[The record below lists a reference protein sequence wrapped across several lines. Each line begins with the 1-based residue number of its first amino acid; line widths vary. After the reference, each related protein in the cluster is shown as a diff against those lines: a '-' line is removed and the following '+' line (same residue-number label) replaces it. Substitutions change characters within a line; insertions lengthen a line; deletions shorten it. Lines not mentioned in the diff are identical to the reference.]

1 MASIFTFKGG
11 VKVAELKN
19 TRRSSIVRM
28 TPPQVLVIPLT
39 QHIGRPAQAC
49 VKPGD
54 TVDMGQPIGIMPEGE
69 LGGIVHSS
77 VSGRVTEIRSATT
90 PSGDTIQHVVIE
102 NDFEDRLW
110 SGVTPFTKRLQDTT
124 ADEIIEVIKNAGITG
139 MGGAMF
145 PTHEK
150 TRTSLGRV
158 KHLFINCAECE
169 PYITANHRLLLE
181 QPEAVLGGTKILLK
195 AFGLRHADIAVE
207 DNKLDV
213 ANLLDK
219 LTVSTDLFRIRVM
232 KTKYPQGDERQLIY
246 ALIGVEVP
254 TGKFPADVGCVVF
267 NAETAAAVYNA
278 FAAGMPMIER
288 IVTVDG
294 DCIKKPMNLSVR
306 IGTPFS
312 EVIKYCG
319 GLKRPIVK
327 LISGGPM
334 MGSAQWDIDTPV
346 IKGTNGI
353 IALSKKQ
360 TETIP
365 ETAACI
371 RCGRCVG
378 VCPMHLMPTYFAA
391 YAAAGEL
398 EMCEKFDVMS
408 CVECGACSY
417 VCPGSVPI
425 VQYNRM
431 AKAKL
436 REMKQTMQTAR
447 EAAST
452 VKPVPEPKAETADN
466 NTANNNEE
474 NKPSD
479 GGESDGSR

>member
-1 MASIFTFKGG
+1 MASTFTFKGG
-11 VKVAELKN
+11 VKVAEYKN
-19 TRRSSIVRM
+19 TKRSKIVKM
-28 TPPQVLVIPLT
+28 TPPLILTIPLT
-39 QHIGRPAQAC
+39 QHIGKPAQPC

-54 TVDMGQPIGIMPEGE
+54 IVDMAQPVGIMPDGE
-69 LGGIVHSS
+69 LGAPVHSS
-77 VSGRVTEIRSATT
+77 VSGKVLEIRSAYT
-90 PSGDTIQHVVIE
+90 PSGSTVQHVVIE

-110 SGVTPFTKRLQDTT
+110 KGIVPFDKKLHDTT
-124 ADEIIEVIKNAGITG
+124 PEEIIEVIKNAGITG

-145 PTHEK
+145 PTHAK
-150 TRTSLGRV
+150 IQSALGNV
-158 KHLFINCAECE
+158 KHMFINCAECE

-181 QPEAVLGGTKILLK
+181 QPMAVLNGTKILLK

-207 DNKLDV
+207 DNKIDV

-219 LTVSTDLFRIRVM
+219 LTVSTDLFRIKVM
-232 KTKYPQGDERQLIY
+232 KTKYPQGDERQIIY
-246 ALIGVEVP
+246 ALTGVEVP

-278 FAAGMPMIER
+278 FASGMPMIER

-294 DCIKKPMNLSVR
+294 DCVKKPMNLSVR

-312 EVIKYCG
+312 EVIRYCG
-319 GLKRPIVK
+319 GFKRPLAK

-334 MGSAQWDIDTPV
+334 MGSAQWDVNAPV
-346 IKGTNGI
+346 IKGTSAV
-353 IALSKKQ
+353 IALSKRQLEK
-360 TETIP
+360 IP
-365 ETAACI
+365 DTAACI

-398 EMCEKFDVMS
+398 DMCEKFDIMS

-417 VCPGSVPI
+417 VCPGNVPI

-431 AKAKL
+431 AKAKI

-452 VKPVPEPKAETADN
+452 AVPKPENDN
-466 NTANNNEE
+466 NTE
-474 NKPSD
+474 KSD
-479 GGESDGSR
+479 GGDTHGDR